1 MATAKERDDFIAV
14 LVRALP
20 DLAPHQV
27 TNAARLLL
35 RHAKTHGRIAEMEC
49 NGHPIQ
55 SQSPPQSYAPE
66 AWNALVNKRQAAFD
80 AWCEMRTQ
88 QLERRITEI
97 CQSIGVRPNF
107 GGDPRGYT
115 VKLHLPTGVYNTWGG
130 AEEGY
135 GVPQ

>member
-1 MATAKERDDFIAV
+1 MATSKERDDFIAV

-20 DLAPHQV
+20 EHSPMQV

-35 RHAKTHGRIAEMEC
+35 RHAKTHGNVACMEC
-49 NGHPIQ
+49 NGPGDWVHRLAIKDASKEYEKHQ
-55 SQSPPQSYAPE
+55 
-66 AWNALVNKRQAAFD
+66 AWCNKRT
-80 AWCEMRTQ
+80 E

-115 VKLHLPTGVYNTWGG
+115 VKLHLPTGAYNTMGG
-130 AEEGY
+130 QEEGY

>member
-1 MATAKERDDFIAV
+1 MATSKERDDFIAV

-27 TNAARLLL
+27 TTAARLLL
-35 RHAKTHGRIAEMEC
+35 RHAKTHGNIAEAEC
-49 NGHPIQ
+49 NGPGDWVHR
-55 SQSPPQSYAPE
+55 
-66 AWNALVNKRQAAFD
+66 LDGKAASAEYERHQ
-80 AWCEMRTQ
+80 AWCDKRTEQ
-88 QLERRITEI
+88 IERRITEI

-115 VKLHLPTGVYNTWGG
+115 VKLHLPTGAYNTMGG
-130 AEEGY
+130 AEDGY